1 MSKRYI
7 SASAGSGKTYTIT
20 TEVAKLVE
28 NKTLEPEK
36 VIMTTFTNAAADEL
50 REKTKKE
57 LSNLGLYDAAMRI
70 DYALIGT
77 VHSIANIFITKYWY
91 LLGVSPDAMPLE
103 ESEMKL
109 FREHSMLNL
118 LDENERKFMYKA
130 CETYEFQDNNTHKPD
145 YEFWKT
151 DLISVL
157 NYMQW
162 YGIGEEELKGNSMA
176 LTQSIIDCLKP
187 RCEIKLEDLLTE
199 EFFQEVNEFLPE
211 KQSKAK
217 TDGKK
222 DKQKEARDFYY
233 SLRGITDVNKELID
247 EFFEHYKLDRK
258 INGVKTSLGDI
269 GQASKALAEFM
280 ADRLYFTAENATW
293 LEQYAKI
300 IFDIAVKWR
309 KQYREYKDLHH
320 LVDFNDME
328 EYFLYLLN
336 MQEVQD
342 DIKSNYTHL
351 FVDEFQDS
359 SPIQVKIFD
368 TLSALLDETCFVGD
382 KKQAIYGFRGADTE
396 LTAAVADGID
406 KKETLECSYRSIK
419 PLVNFSNS
427 VFAKIFN
434 GKIAEEDITLN
445 IPEKNGNIDN
455 VEKPLRVWNWEK
467 ENAIAV
473 GISRLINEEKILP
486 KDIAVLA
493 RTKSE
498 FDSLTKELKNLG
510 IPVCR
515 EIGNIAE
522 SRTGRLMKSM
532 LTLIV
537 EPTNQKAR
545 AEIAYLTEKD
555 QNITKIIED
564 RLDHLAKTNN
574 GKEYLSST
582 PIIHRLM
589 QLLGKEDENQE
600 TPNLLAY
607 QSISSL
613 IETLIIELDLYALV
627 QCWEDPSGEEANLQA
642 FIDLARQYEDS
653 SVKLATPATVAGF
666 LDYFCNQKQS
676 CASDDNGVRLFSYHK
691 SKGLEWKVV
700 ILLSLD
706 NNSCDTVS
714 IAKRSIL
721 GCHNYRESEPT
732 AENLYPPMSISLV
745 RDIYSDKKEAKEAI
759 VSRLQ
764 GHRIWEQVYEKEK
777 SESARLLYVGVTRAR
792 NILIL
797 APKKGSFNWFSSLG
811 IDNVLNLAK
820 FDTEDVSAKGAIPTV
835 QDNNQVHDI
844 LKGYSS
850 IKNIRNISPSKVEPK
865 SFEYNILND
874 KEQRIEVHISDEEEA
889 GMGDFIHQ
897 VFCCMDDGIS
907 EDEIK
912 RLRGSY
918 GFTEKHMLHPEK
930 LKDAWD
936 YLIKM
941 LTEKYGAAIK
951 HHHEVP
957 FRHKNSNGHLV
968 SGFID
973 FVWETE
979 DGYVVVDYKSYA
991 GGFSQVFGTREHC
1004 VSRYG
1009 SQLKCY
1015 NDALNAQ
1022 GGKKVKACL
1031 IFYPVTCLAA
1041 EVKCYIE

>member
-1 MSKRYI
+1 MSKRYL

-20 TEVAKLVE
+20 TEVAKLV
-28 NKTLEPEK
+28 KSMTLEPEK

-57 LSNLGLYDAAMRI
+57 LSNLGLYDEAMRI
-70 DYALIGT
+70 EYALIGT

-91 LLGVSPDAMPLE
+91 LLGVAPDAIPLE
-103 ESEMKL
+103 DSEMKL

-118 LDENERKFMYKA
+118 LNEDERKFMYKA
-130 CETYEFQDNNTHKPD
+130 SEKYKFQDNETYKTD
-145 YEFWKT
+145 YEFWKS

-162 YGIGEEELKGNSMA
+162 YGIDETELKGNSMT
-176 LTQSIIDCLKP
+176 LTESIIECLKP
-187 RCEIKLEDLLTE
+187 QNTKRLEDLLTD
-199 EFFQEVNEFLPE
+199 EFFQEVDDFFAQATRKLGAA
-211 KQSKAK
+211 QQKAKDFYESLRQK
-217 TDGKK
+217 TDG
-222 DKQKEARDFYY
+222 
-233 SLRGITDVNKELID
+233 DVNDELINAFY
-247 EFFEHYKLDRK
+247 EAFKAKVNNQTISGKAYSELD
-258 INGVKTSLGDI
+258 
-269 GQASKALAEFM
+269 AYLAE
-280 ADRLYFTAENATW
+280 RQYFTTENAIW
-293 LEQYAKI
+293 QREYADKI
-300 IFDIAVKWR
+300 FAAAVKWR

-320 LVDFNDME
+320 LIDFNDME
-328 EYFLYLLN
+328 EMFLRLLN
-336 MQEVQD
+336 IPEVQE

-368 TLSALLDETCFVGD
+368 ALSSLLNETCFVGD

-396 LTAAVADGID
+396 LTAAVADSITKD
-406 KKETLECSYRSIK
+406 KPLGYSYRSIE
-419 PLVNFSNS
+419 PLVKFSNN
-427 VFAKIFN
+427 VFKEIFK
-434 GKIAEEDITLN
+434 GKITEEEITLD
-445 IPEKNGNIDN
+445 IPEKNGNTST
-455 VEKPLRVWNWEK
+455 VERPLRVWEWEK
-467 ENAIAV
+467 EGAIAT
-473 GISRLINEEKILP
+473 GISKLIIEEGILP

-493 RTKSE
+493 RTKNE
-498 FDSLTKELKNLG
+498 FNTLTENLKSLG

-515 EIGNIAE
+515 EFGNIAE
-522 SRTGRLMKSM
+522 SRTGRLMKSL
-532 LTLIV
+532 LTLIA

-545 AEIAYLTEKD
+545 AEIAYLTENG
-555 QNITKIIED
+555 QNVTKIIED
-564 RLDHLAKTNN
+564 RIDSLAKENVN
-574 GKEYLSST
+574 SKEYLSTT

-589 QLLGKEDENQE
+589 QLLGKEDENLGTQ
-600 TPNLLAY
+600 NLLAY

-613 IETLIIELDLYALV
+613 VETLIIELDLYALV
-627 QCWEDPSGEEANLQA
+627 QCWKDSSGEEANLQA

-666 LDYFCNQKQS
+666 LDYFCNQEQN

-700 ILLSLD
+700 ILLSLND
-706 NNSCDTVS
+706 NSCDTVS
-714 IAKRSIL
+714 IAQRSIL

-732 AENLYPPMSISLV
+732 AKNLYPSMSISLV
-745 RDIYSDKKEAKEAI
+745 RNIYPKTKNAENAI

-764 GHRIWEQVYEKEK
+764 GHRIWKQVYEKEK

-797 APKKGSFNWFSSLG
+797 APKKGSFSWFSSLG
-811 IDNVLNLAK
+811 IDNVIDMGEFSKEDFSAEDAK
-820 FDTEDVSAKGAIPTV
+820 PS
-835 QDNNQVHDI
+835 DNGNNKVHDI
-844 LKGYSS
+844 SIGYSS
-850 IKNIRNISPSKVEPK
+850 IGNIRNLSPSKVETK
-865 SFEYNILND
+865 SFEYSILNKD
-874 KEQRIEVHISDEEEA
+874 EQRIEVHISDEEEA

-897 VFCCMDDGIS
+897 VFCCMDYGIS

-918 GFTEKHMLHPEK
+918 GFTERNMLHPEK
-930 LKDAWD
+930 LKDAWE

-941 LTEKYGAAIK
+941 LTEKYGTAIK

-957 FRHKNSNGHLV
+957 FRHKNSEGQLV

-991 GGFSQVFGTREHC
+991 GGFSQVFGTGEHC

-1015 NDALNAQ
+1015 KDALNAQ
-1022 GGKKVKACL
+1022 GGKKVKACV

-1041 EVKCYIE
+1041 EVNC